1 MAIQELQ
8 SIEEISDL
16 FEVFIFDIWG
26 TIYDG
31 QTLFPGVKNV
41 LRSLRQKNKCIIF
54 LSNSPQIEN
63 VVYERL
69 NTLGIDRGLFDEVV
83 TSGGE
88 AKRQL
93 SKGQQSKKMQ
103 FDGPVYLT
111 GPNRYPN
118 LSLIHI

>member
-8 SIEEISDL
+8 SIEEISDF

-31 QTLFPGVKNV
+31 QKLFPGVKNV

-69 NTLGIDRGLFDEVV
+69 SALGIDKSLFDEVV
-83 TSGGE
+83 TSGERRNGSFLPG
-88 AKRQL
+88 ASRKKYN
-93 SKGQQSKKMQ
+93 SMGQS
-103 FDGPVYLT
+103 T
-111 GPNRYPN
+111 
-118 LSLIHI
+118 

>member
-26 TIYDG
+26 TIYNG
-31 QTLFPGVKNV
+31 QNYFQVSKTYYEAP
-41 LRSLRQKNKCIIF
+41 SKNKCIIF

-69 NTLGIDRGLFDEVV
+69 NTLES
-83 TSGGE
+83 TE
-88 AKRQL
+88 A
-93 SKGQQSKKMQ
+93 
-103 FDGPVYLT
+103 YLM
-111 GPNRYPN
+111 R
-118 LSLIHI
+118 

>member
-54 LSNSPQIEN
+54 LSNSPQKEN
-63 VVYERL
+63 VPDSYTHL
-69 NTLGIDRGLFDEVV
+69 TLPTILRV
-83 TSGGE
+83 
-88 AKRQL
+88 
-93 SKGQQSKKMQ
+93 
-103 FDGPVYLT
+103 
-111 GPNRYPN
+111 
-118 LSLIHI
+118 